1 MKNCS
6 KCNKVV
12 GDDRLFS
19 VCAGET
25 VANYYLCDECLDK
38 FKKSG
43 VVCEKVSGGSS
54 RTVNVSYSTAHSS
67 TLTETKKS
75 SNAGDS
81 LRDLSI
87 ALSILGIGVGVVCLT
102 QNYIVA
108 GITVIAVSTVCGVV
122 GRIFGNIFSE
132 IINLLKDIRNER

>member
-6 KCNKVV
+6 KCNKVI
-12 GDDRLFS
+12 GDDRLFC

-38 FKKSG
+38 FKKAG
-43 VVCEKVSGGSS
+43 VVCAKVNSGGS
-54 RTVNVSYSTAHSS
+54 RTAGVSYPTAHSS
-67 TLTETKKS
+67 TRTETKKN

-87 ALSILGIGVGVVCLT
+87 ALSIIGIVGGGVCLT
-102 QNYIVA
+102 QDYIVA
-108 GITVIAVSTVCGVV
+108 GIAVIAVSAVYGMI
-122 GRIFGNIFSE
+122 GGIFGNIFSE
-132 IINLLKDIRNER
+132 IINLLKDLRKDR